1 MQNGNLV
8 FGGTRWRCLL
18 VAAVATIGTL
28 WTSVAMA
35 TITQGDFSVFGFFET
50 REAGHWGEGSSALN
64 STPTTQVHPT
74 ATSTFS
80 IPGQSFGIT
89 GGSFDFNHWDLAEM
103 RQLADVRPDYHTV
116 KNYKLLGRFDTLFV
130 KDADF
135 FAYYRP
141 WYDAVGSLKSIGR
154 SRPNTDAIPYSHS
167 QSTDS
172 GLTMNG
178 SLQNEYFKN
187 DLREYYGQ
195 LNFTDNFSARI
206 GKQQVIWSEADALSG
221 TEVTNPVN
229 ATWHGVY
236 GAESAED
243 TRTNLRMVK
252 LNYILPDFL
261 KTANNELEGFWIP
274 GDFEG
279 DGIKLQGDPRN
290 PYVVPAAF
298 NGGCPF
304 CGTGPDGIFPVNINQ
319 NGQIINSSEVPN
331 FDPKAMIFIPIG
343 PASTKAGVA
352 CAKPGPGSGVPGKHG
367 CFATGQFYD
376 FHAINLSSTP
386 SNSIQNSEFG
396 ARYSSLLPI
405 GNGLQASF
413 IYLYEFRSALGRACA
428 QCGPGIT
435 GDPGAVALGGGVFL
449 LPGKFLHGKPR
460 PGVQKGG
467 SVESFST
474 TDYLRNNFFGLT
486 GTYYDKDLTDIVYR
500 YDFLWQPKINVAVP
514 AVTDSRGGEWT
525 EFTRWI
531 IAGDRPTYI
540 PWLSKQ
546 HTFLTAQ
553 FTETWYPDRPALATT
568 PTSAAGKIRELQSL
582 AFLAATNWLMNG
594 QLTATNVFLW
604 DIDNNVG
611 ELSTTNVY
619 RYSRNV
625 LFGVNAQWFL
635 GRSGRFTDP
644 NLLSRQQRFNELEFT
659 LTYEI

>member
-50 REAGHWGEGSSALN
+50 REAGHWGEGSSSIN

-74 ATSTFS
+74 LTSTFS
-80 IPGQSFGIT
+80 IPGKSFGLT

-116 KNYKLLGRFDTLFV
+116 KNYKLLGRFDTLFI
-130 KDADF
+130 KDADV

-141 WYDAVGSLKSIGR
+141 WYDAVGTLKSIGR
-154 SRPNTDAIPYSHS
+154 SRPNTDATPYSHS
-167 QSTDS
+167 QSNDS
-172 GLTMNG
+172 GLTPQP

-187 DLREYYGQ
+187 DLREYYSQ

-243 TRTNLRMVK
+243 TRTNIRMVK

-274 GDFEG
+274 GDFQG
-279 DGIKLQGDPRN
+279 AGINLQGDPRN
-290 PYVVPAAF
+290 PYVVPAPF
-298 NGGCPF
+298 GGGCQF
-304 CGTGPDGIFPVNINQ
+304 CTTAGTPDGVFPVNINQ
-319 NGQIINSSEVPN
+319 NGQIINSRAVPN

-343 PASTKAGVA
+343 PNSTKAGVA
-352 CAKPGPGSGVPGKHG
+352 CAKAGKG
-367 CFATGQFYD
+367 NCFATGEFFD
-376 FHAINLSSTP
+376 FHSINLSKTP
-386 SNSIQNSEFG
+386 SNSIENSEFG

-413 IYLYEFRSALGRACA
+413 IYLYEFRSALGRTCA

-435 GDPGAVALGGGVFL
+435 GNPAAITLAPGTFL
-449 LPGKFLHGKPR
+449 IPGKFLHGKPR
-460 PGVQKGG
+460 AGVQKAG
-467 SVESFST
+467 SVELFTT

-514 AVTDSRGGEWT
+514 AVVDPRGGEWT

-531 IAGDRPTYI
+531 IAADRPTYI
-540 PWLSKQ
+540 PWISKQ
-546 HTFLTAQ
+546 HTFLTGQ
-553 FTETWYPDRPALATT
+553 ITETWYPDRPAFATT
-568 PTSAAGKIRELQSL
+568 PTSAAGKVRELQSL

-594 QLTATNVFLW
+594 QLTATNTVVY
-604 DIDNNVG
+604 DIDNNG
-611 ELSTTNVY
+611 FELSTTNVY

-625 LFGVNAQWFL
+625 LFGVNAQWFM
-635 GRSGRFTDP
+635 GRSGRYTDP
-644 NLLSRQQRFNELEFT
+644 NLLSGYQRQNELEFT

>member
-1 MQNGNLV
+1 V
-8 FGGTRWRCLL
+8 
-18 VAAVATIGTL
+18 GTL

-50 REAGHWGEGSSALN
+50 REAGHWGEGSSSID
-64 STPTTQVHPT
+64 STPTKIVHPT
-74 ATSTFS
+74 LTSSFAV
-80 IPGQSFGIT
+80 PGKSFGLT
-89 GGSFDFNHWDLAEM
+89 GGSFDFNHWDLAEA
-103 RQLADVRPDYHTV
+103 RQLADVRPDYHMV
-116 KNYKLLGRFDTLFV
+116 KNYKLLGRFDTLLV

-154 SRPNTDAIPYSHS
+154 ERPNTDAVPYSHS
-167 QSTDS
+167 QSNDT
-172 GLTMNG
+172 GLVPQE
-178 SLQNEYFKN
+178 SLQNSYFKN

-243 TRTNLRMVK
+243 TRTNIRMVK

-274 GDFEG
+274 GDF
-279 DGIKLQGDPRN
+279 QGANILTQADPRN
-290 PYVVPAAF
+290 PYIVPAAF
-298 NGGCPF
+298 GGGCVS
-304 CGTGPDGIFPVNINQ
+304 CGAGPDGIFPVNVNQ
-319 NGQIINSSEVPN
+319 NGQVTNASEAPN
-331 FDPKAMIFIPIG
+331 FGPKNMIFLPIG
-343 PASTKAGVA
+343 PAIGKKA
-352 CAKPGPGSGVPGKHG
+352 S
-367 CFATGQFYD
+367 GQFFD
-376 FHAINLSSTP
+376 FHAVDISKTP

-413 IYLYEFRSALGRACA
+413 IYLYEFRSALGKTCVTCPAS
-428 QCGPGIT
+428 IT
-435 GDPGAVALGGGVFL
+435 GVPGAFAVAPGTFV
-449 LPGKFLHGKPR
+449 LPGFFLHGKPR
-460 PGVQKGG
+460 AGVLKGG
-467 SVESFST
+467 SVEVFST
-474 TDYLRNNFFGLT
+474 TDYRRNHFFGLT

-500 YDFLWQPKINVAVP
+500 YDFLYQPKINIAVP
-514 AVTDSRGGEWT
+514 ATVNPNGGEWT

-531 IAGDRPTYI
+531 VAADRPTYI
-540 PWLSKQ
+540 PWISKQ

-553 FTETWYPDRPALATT
+553 LTETWYPDRPAGATT
-568 PTSAAGKIRELQSL
+568 PVQTAGKVRELQSL
-582 AFLAATNWLMNG
+582 AFINATNWLMNG
-594 QLTATNVFLW
+594 QLTAGNLFLW

-611 ELSTTNVY
+611 ELATTNVY

-625 LFGVNAQWFL
+625 LLGVNAQWFI

-644 NLLSRQQRFNELEFT
+644 NLLSRYQRFNELEFT
-659 LTYEI
+659 FTYEI

>member
-1 MQNGNLV
+1 MQNGNMG
-8 FGGTRWRCLL
+8 FGGTRWRSLW
-18 VAAVATIGTL
+18 VAAVAMVGML

-50 REAGHWGEGSSALN
+50 REAGHWGEGSSSID
-64 STPTTQVHPT
+64 STKTSIVHPT
-74 ATSTFS
+74 ATSSFA
-80 IPGQSFGIT
+80 IPGQSFGLT
-89 GGSFDFNHWDLAEM
+89 GGSYDFNHWDLAEM
-103 RQLADVRPDYHTV
+103 RQLADIRPDYHTV

-141 WYDAVGSLKSIGR
+141 WYDAFGTLKNHGR
-154 SRPNTDAIPYSHS
+154 ARPNTDAIEYSHS

-172 GLTMNG
+172 GLTQNG
-178 SLQNEYFKN
+178 SLQNEFFKN

-195 LNFTDNFSARI
+195 LNFTDNLSARI

-243 TRTNLRMVK
+243 TRTNIRMVK

-274 GDFEG
+274 GDFQG
-279 DGIKLQGDPRN
+279 AGINLQADPRN

-298 NGGCPF
+298 GGGCTT
-304 CGTGPDGIFPVNINQ
+304 CGTGADSIFPVNINQ
-319 NGQIINSSEVPN
+319 NGQITNASEAPN

-343 PASTKAGVA
+343 PLSTKAGAA
-352 CAKPGPGSGVPGKHG
+352 CAKAGKGG

-376 FHAINLSSTP
+376 FHAVNLSKTP
-386 SNSIQNSEFG
+386 SNSIENSEFG
-396 ARYSSLLPI
+396 ARYSTLLPI
-405 GNGLQASF
+405 GNGLQTSL
-413 IYLYEFRSALGRACA
+413 IYLYEFRSALGKTCFACS
-428 QCGPGIT
+428 PSVT
-435 GDPGAVALGGGVFL
+435 G
-449 LPGKFLHGKPR
+449 LPGSIAIAPGTFLIPGHYLHGKPR
-460 PGVQKGG
+460 TGVLKGG
-467 SVESFST
+467 TVEVFST
-474 TDYLRNNFFGLT
+474 EDFRRNNFFGLT

-500 YDFLWQPKINVAVP
+500 YDFLYQPKINVAVP
-514 AVTDSRGGEWT
+514 AAQDVRGGEWT

-531 IAGDRPTYI
+531 VAADRPTYI

-546 HTFLTAQ
+546 HTFITAQ
-553 FTETWYPDRPALATT
+553 LTETWYPDRPNGATT
-568 PTSAAGKIRELQSL
+568 PTSNAGKTRELQSL
-582 AFLAATNWLMNG
+582 AFINFTNWLMNG
-594 QLTATNVFLW
+594 QLTAGNLFLW

-611 ELSTTNVY
+611 ELGTTNVY

-625 LFGVNAQWFL
+625 LLGVNAQWFI

-644 NLLSRQQRFNELEFT
+644 NLLSREQRFNELEFT
-659 LTYEI
+659 FTYEI